1 MGEFG
6 YTPEQTARKIIYA
19 VYDFSDDLETMK
31 EEADALTNAIEELR
45 SDERFNGLSHHL
57 DVIFTDMPMMEF
69 EED

>member
-1 MGEFG
+1 MNEFE

-31 EEADALTNAIEELR
+31 EN
-45 SDERFNGLSHHL
+45 
-57 DVIFTDMPMMEF
+57 F